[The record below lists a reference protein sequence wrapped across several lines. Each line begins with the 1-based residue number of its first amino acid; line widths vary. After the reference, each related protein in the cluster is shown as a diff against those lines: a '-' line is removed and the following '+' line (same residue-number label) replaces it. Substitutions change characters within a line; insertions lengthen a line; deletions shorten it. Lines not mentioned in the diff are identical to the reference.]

1 MGELKY
7 TEFQKTLE
15 TRGKQWESS
24 PVFLIFGDELLCSRV
39 LDELVKRLLD
49 GASTTHNFE
58 PIEGQNENVR
68 EALER
73 LNTFSLL
80 STRKVVALKDA
91 RIFYSKKQNIDLLQ
105 KARDAAGRDRMDRA
119 ARYLCDLLG
128 LLGLQFEDL
137 RNTEAIESLLDGYD
151 SGRDKGWFDRTV
163 AAAREKNMV
172 PGAAT
177 DVQKD
182 VEQAAVAGFPK
193 GHFLLITTDYVDRRR
208 SLYKVL
214 AEKGTIIDCK
224 VPSGERAAER
234 SEQEAVIREIL
245 GRRLAKAG
253 KRMDREAIALLVEK
267 TGTELRLLAGNL
279 DRLIDFAG
287 DREQITL
294 EEVELLLQRT
304 RQDPLYAFTNAV
316 TDRNLSQSL
325 FYVDSLIGGGV
336 IDHPLPLLA
345 AIVNQIRKLLVVKD
359 FVGSQMGGVWRPS
372 LSYPLFQKHVYPVV
386 QDFDKHLADRIEGWR
401 RSVEKGPVE
410 EATGKSKKGKQKKG
424 SSSDLFLTRPAR
436 SPYPLFKLFVKSDR
450 FTREELVRALETL
463 AEADARLKQSGT
475 DGKLVLEQVLF
486 RICGAK
492 HS

>member
-15 TRGKQWESS
+15 TRGRQLESF

-39 LDELVKRLLD
+39 MDELVKRLLD
-49 GASTTHNFE
+49 GASKTHNFE

-91 RIFYSKKQNIDLLQ
+91 RVFYSKKQNTDLLQ

-119 ARYLCDLLG
+119 ALFLCDLLG

-137 RNTEAIESLLDGYD
+137 KNAEAVEGLLDGYD
-151 SGRDKGWFDRTV
+151 PGRDRSWFDRTV
-163 AAAREKNMV
+163 AEAREKNMV
-172 PGAAT
+172 PGAAA
-177 DVQKD
+177 DVQND
-182 VEQAAVAGFPK
+182 IEQAAVTGFPK

-214 AEKGTIIDCK
+214 AEKGMVVDCT
-224 VPSGERAAER
+224 VSSGQRAAGR
-234 SEQEAVIREIL
+234 SEQEAVIREIV
-245 GRRLAKAG
+245 GSRLANAG

-267 TGTELRLLAGNL
+267 TGTELRLLTGNL

-294 EEVELLLQRT
+294 EDVELILQRT

-325 FYVDSLIGGGV
+325 FYVNSLLGGGV
-336 IDHPLPLLA
+336 IDHPLPLLTA
-345 AIVNQIRKLLVVKD
+345 VVNQIRKLLVVKD
-359 FVGSQMGGVWRPS
+359 FIGSRMGGVWRPS
-372 LSYPLFQKHVYPVV
+372 LSYPLFQKHVYPAV
-386 QDFDKHLADRIEGWR
+386 QDFDKHLADRLEGWR
-401 RSVEKGPVE
+401 QSVEKGPA
-410 EATGKSKKGKQKKG
+410 EATGKGKKGKQKKG
-424 SSSDLFLTRPAR
+424 PSSDIFLTRPAR

-450 FTREELVRALETL
+450 FTREELVRALEML
-463 AEADARLKQSGT
+463 AEADARLKQSGS

-486 RICGAK
+486 HICGTK